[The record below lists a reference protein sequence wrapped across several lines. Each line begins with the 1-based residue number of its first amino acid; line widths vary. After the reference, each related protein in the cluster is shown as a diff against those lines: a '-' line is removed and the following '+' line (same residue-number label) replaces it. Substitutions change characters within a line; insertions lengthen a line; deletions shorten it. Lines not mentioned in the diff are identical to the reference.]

1 MDLDRLRRLAETE
14 PERIARGVRERLGD
28 AEPERIA
35 RQVREQMREY
45 IDMNR
50 RRFEP
55 KRADPTP
62 AVIAFGGG
70 FALGLVAMY
79 LLDPD
84 EGPARRR
91 RVQEMFRR
99 VLPAREQE
107 DTAYSADHPVYGSSE
122 SVYGPADAT
131 SGIAGSAPGG
141 LGVMDETVTGA
152 RKISDSAPGTS
163 DTTTGTSES
172 SQTQER
178 ETTRTES
185 A

>member
-28 AEPERIA
+28 AEPERVA

-99 VLPAREQE
+99 VLPAREEE

-141 LGVMDETVTGA
+141 LGVMDETVTGL
-152 RKISDSAPGTS
+152 RKPSDPASASTATTS
-163 DTTTGTSES
+163 KSES
-172 SQTQER
+172 DQSQER
-178 ETTRTES
+178 EATRTES

>member
-1 MDLDRLRRLAETE
+1 MDLDRLRRLSETE
-14 PERIARGVRERLGD
+14 PERIAKGVRERLGD

-35 RQVREQMREY
+35 RQVREQVREY

-55 KRADPTP
+55 KRPDPTP

-70 FALGLVAMY
+70 FALGLLAMY

-84 EGPARRR
+84 EGPTRRR

-99 VLPAREQE
+99 VLPAREE
-107 DTAYSADHPVYGSSE
+107 DDTAYSADHPVYGSSE

-141 LGVMDETVTGA
+141 LGVMDESVTGVKKTKDLA
-152 RKISDSAPGTS
+152 G
-163 DTTTGTSES
+163 DTATTKTES
-172 SQTQER
+172 SQTEAR
-178 ETTRTES
+178 EATPTES

>member
-14 PERIARGVRERLGD
+14 PERIAKGVRERLGD
-28 AEPERIA
+28 AEPDRIA
-35 RQVREQMREY
+35 RQVREQVREY

-70 FALGLVAMY
+70 FALGLLAMY

-84 EGPARRR
+84 EGPTRRR

-99 VLPAREQE
+99 VLPAREEE
-107 DTAYSADHPVYGSSE
+107 DTAYSADRPVYGSSE
-122 SVYGPADAT
+122 AVYGPADAT
-131 SGIAGSAPGG
+131 SGVAGSAPGG
-141 LGVMDETVTGA
+141 LGVMDETLTGV
-152 RKISDSAPGTS
+152 RKTRDLAGESATS
-163 DTTTGTSES
+163 TNES
-172 SQTQER
+172 GKTEER
-178 ETTRTES
+178 EATPTES

>member
-99 VLPAREQE
+99 VLPAREEE

-152 RKISDSAPGTS
+152 RKTS
-163 DTTTGTSES
+163 DTTKSMSDS
-172 SQTQER
+172 SPTQER
-178 ETTRTES
+178 EATRTES

>member
-14 PERIARGVRERLGD
+14 PERIVKGVRERLGD
-28 AEPERIA
+28 AEPDRIA
-35 RQVREQMREY
+35 RQVREQVREY

-84 EGPARRR
+84 EGPTRRR
-91 RVQEMFRR
+91 RVQEMFRH
-99 VLPAREQE
+99 VLPAREEE
-107 DTAYSADHPVYGSSE
+107 DTAYSADRPVYGSSE

-131 SGIAGSAPGG
+131 SGVAGSAPGG
-141 LGVMDETVTGA
+141 LGVMDETLTGA
-152 RKISDSAPGTS
+152 RKSREPAGDATTS
-163 DTTTGTSES
+163 KSES
-172 SQTQER
+172 GKTGER
-178 ETTRTES
+178 EATPTES

>member
-1 MDLDRLRRLAETE
+1 MDLDRLRRLAEM
-14 PERIARGVRERLGD
+14 
-28 AEPERIA
+28 EPERIA
-35 RQVREQMREY
+35 RQVREQVREY

-55 KRADPTP
+55 QRPDPTP

-84 EGPARRR
+84 EGPTRRR

-99 VLPAREQE
+99 VLPAREEE
-107 DTAYSADHPVYGSSE
+107 DTAYSADNPVYGSSE

-141 LGVMDETVTGA
+141 LGVMDESVTGV
-152 RKISDSAPGTS
+152 RKTRDSAS
-163 DTTTGTSES
+163 DTQTSEIEPDR
-172 SQTQER
+172 TEER
-178 ETTRTES
+178 EATRTES

>member
-1 MDLDRLRRLAETE
+1 
-14 PERIARGVRERLGD
+14 V
-28 AEPERIA
+28 
-35 RQVREQMREY
+35 REY

-55 KRADPTP
+55 KRPDPTP

-99 VLPAREQE
+99 VLPAREEE
-107 DTAYSADHPVYGSSE
+107 DTAYSADHPVYGSSG
-122 SVYGPADAT
+122 SIYGPADAT

-141 LGVMDETVTGA
+141 LGVMDETVTGV
-152 RKISDSAPGTS
+152 RKSRDVAGEAGTS
-163 DTTTGTSES
+163 KGGSTTSKSET
-172 SQTQER
+172 SQTTER
-178 ETTRTES
+178 EATPTES

>member
-14 PERIARGVRERLGD
+14 PERIAKGVRERLGD

-35 RQVREQMREY
+35 RQVGEQVREY

-55 KRADPTP
+55 KRPDPTP

-84 EGPARRR
+84 EGPTRRR

-99 VLPAREQE
+99 VLPARQEQ

-141 LGVMDETVTGA
+141 LGVMDESVTGV
-152 RKISDSAPGTS
+152 RKTTDLTS
-163 DTTTGTSES
+163 DAATSKSES
-172 SQTQER
+172 GQTTPAR
-178 ETTRTES
+178 EATPTES